1 MYKYKRKMFST
12 GQQFFALF
20 FIIAFTAVIIW
31 SYRKDLKL
39 HKIYY
44 KNVWVVGLGII
55 LVIAAFAIITFV
67 LHD

>member
-1 MYKYKRKMFST
+1 MFSY
-12 GQQFFALF
+12 GQKVFAIF
-20 FIIAFTAVIIW
+20 FIVAFTAIIIW

-44 KNVWVVGLGII
+44 KKVWVVALGII
-55 LVIAAFAIITFV
+55 LVIALFAFITFL